1 MHRNRDFVFLVN
13 QSDHIPVDVISERRA
28 MSTLM
33 TKVAQTLSN
42 VLDNENGAIEDQDRI
57 SLIKYGR
64 NLRRIFTLV
73 EKEKNFVQLKN

>member
-1 MHRNRDFVFLVN
+1 
-13 QSDHIPVDVISERRA
+13 
-28 MSTLM
+28 MS
-33 TKVAQTLSN
+33 KSQLSN